1 MTRTELSVA
10 TTHLFA
16 GLDISTAAGVYEALN
31 RTDTDESLYHAITA
45 LQDASD
51 VSKQLV
57 LEAFSD
63 ICYFYTDS
71 AVHGLKR
78 LAQRTVRRLEGD
90 SFRSRILSK
99 MKGDLTGLELSNLT
113 GTQFALFLPDASE
126 PGRVRFSCFDERGF
140 FGHSTFDTYDEA
152 LQSAWKDGF
161 KKECSNMLNS
171 LCATEEWRNGSEFT
185 AMIQQHNLGKA
196 NFFSGADNHAGLSL
210 SASPAL

>member
-1 MTRTELSVA
+1 MNAIESLATPHCRHKGQDVTTLQDVYDALS
-10 TTHLFA
+10 HS
-16 GLDISTAAGVYEALN
+16 DS
-31 RTDTDESLYHAITA
+31 DESLYEVISA
-45 LQDASD
+45 LLVISGHT
-51 VSKQLV
+51 KQLV

-71 AVHGLKR
+71 HVHGLKR

-99 MKGDLTGLELSNLT
+99 MKGDLTGLELSNLS

-126 PGRVRFSCFDERGF
+126 PGRVRFSCFDARGF

-152 LQSAWKDGF
+152 LQSAWNDGF
-161 KKECSNMLNS
+161 KKECSNMLNL
-171 LCATEEWRNGSEFT
+171 LCATDEWRKGSEFT

-196 NFFSGADNHAGLSL
+196 NFVR
-210 SASPAL
+210 